1 MDTQLFVVDKQFFTA
16 IDLES
21 VYHVMKGNGFILWN
35 MSKIAK
41 PLQKVVYQLWRTAYL
56 PEKLQIC

>member
-21 VYHVMKGNGFILWN
+21 VYHLMKGNGFIL
-35 MSKIAK
+35 
-41 PLQKVVYQLWRTAYL
+41 
-56 PEKLQIC
+56 